1 MFEQIS
7 ETLQSHVLRFFANWK
22 KEEVQHKY
30 WFFWC
35 LTFFQLVPA
44 ILCTLVHV
52 TIRVVT
58 LSIWCGASHMWYMSK
73 DFLGF
78 IHSVSKGNIVGN
90 LWFGYN
96 CQFHTQKTQNWE
108 NLVILGLFKWHKFTS
123 YPSHSA
129 RYCVYWSKITNLG
142 WKIIKYQ

>member
-44 ILCTLVHV
+44 SLCTLVHV

-58 LSIWCGASHMWYMSK
+58 LSIWCGASHMWCMSK

-78 IHSVSKGNIVGN
+78 IHTYCHKREYCWEFVVFLQPSILHPKSTKLRKVRYFQVAWICLKSLHIYSNIV
-90 LWFGYN
+90 
-96 CQFHTQKTQNWE
+96 
-108 NLVILGLFKWHKFTS
+108 
-123 YPSHSA
+123 SA
-129 RYCVYWSKITNLG
+129 DPKEQIEVETAL
-142 WKIIKYQ
+142 